1 MALFTGDQFVAVD
14 VKYPEIQRVVD
25 NFNEQALPYKKN
37 VELLEQIAQ
46 YDGASADRAQEL
58 LARAN
63 AAKRL
68 FKNELSSAQMKA
80 EEREKK
86 ALESADGHI
95 AALEELAKSFTDTLK
110 KMFDEV
116 S

>member
-25 NFNEQALPYKKN
+25 NFNEQALPHKKS

-46 YDGASADRAQEL
+46 YDDATADRAQEL
-58 LARAN
+58 LDRAS
-63 AAKRL
+63 AAKKL
-68 FKNELSSAQMKA
+68 FTNALYSAQMKA
-80 EEREKK
+80 EERKTK
-86 ALESADGHI
+86 AVESGDGHI
-95 AALEELAKSFTDTLK
+95 AALEELATSFTDGLK
-110 KMFDEV
+110 KMFDEA

>member
-1 MALFTGDQFVAVD
+1 MFTGDRFVAVD
-14 VKYPEIQRVVD
+14 VKYPEIQRVID
-25 NFNEQALPYKKN
+25 DFNEQALPHKKG
-37 VELLEQIAQ
+37 VEPLEQIAQ
-46 YDGASADRAQEL
+46 YDDATADRAQEL
-58 LARAN
+58 LDRAS

-80 EEREKK
+80 EERKTK

-95 AALEELAKSFTDTLK
+95 AALEELATSFTDTLK